1 MHEPALVSEMSSS
14 SSSSE
19 VSARDMPA
27 HATWVAPTRTWLALG
42 ERSLFAEGET
52 QPPITNGWWSY
63 MYRVYLAARRTR
75 MRMARRG
82 LQLPSAS
89 VLYHGAKRVEPVAMP
104 RRSAPHVEQWWAGAL
119 SSELVLAYFVMRTP
133 PRNYQTLARSDACG
147 DASHFSFASWRPPR
161 DYRRHPA
168 SWLGSSSFFCRA
180 SVPSVDANSGS
191 RPRSG

>member
-42 ERSLFAEGET
+42 EGSLFAEGEI
-52 QPPITNGWWSY
+52 QPPIEGNGWSSY
-63 MYRVYLAARRTR
+63 IYRVYLVARRTR

-89 VLYHGAKRVEPVAMP
+89 VLYHGAKRVEPVARP
-104 RRSAPHVEQWWAGAL
+104 RRPRTCGAHGLSA
-119 SSELVLAYFVMRTP
+119 
-133 PRNYQTLARSDACG
+133 
-147 DASHFSFASWRPPR
+147 
-161 DYRRHPA
+161 
-168 SWLGSSSFFCRA
+168 
-180 SVPSVDANSGS
+180 
-191 RPRSG
+191 

>member
-42 ERSLFAEGET
+42 RSLFAAEGEI
-52 QPPITNGWWSY
+52 QPPSPAEASSSY
-63 MYRVYLAARRTR
+63 IYRVYLVARRTR

-104 RRSAPHVEQWWAGAL
+104 RRPAPDVEQSIWRADAL
-119 SSELVLAYFVMRTP
+119 FL
-133 PRNYQTLARSDACG
+133 QTLAKVV
-147 DASHFSFASWRPPR
+147 
-161 DYRRHPA
+161 Y
-168 SWLGSSSFFCRA
+168 
-180 SVPSVDANSGS
+180 
-191 RPRSG
+191 